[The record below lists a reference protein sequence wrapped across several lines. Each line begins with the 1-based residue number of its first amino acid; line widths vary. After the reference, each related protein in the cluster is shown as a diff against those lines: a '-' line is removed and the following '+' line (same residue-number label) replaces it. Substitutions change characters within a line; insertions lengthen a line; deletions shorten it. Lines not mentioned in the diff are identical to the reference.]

1 MNSILKNIYEQPA
14 ELKRVLDDLT
24 GPKLGQLRN
33 LARIMA
39 LSGEIVLTSMGSAL
53 YSLMPMYEVL
63 RECGYRNVTLEE
75 TGDLIRH
82 PERMSRSALYV
93 LMSRSGESRE
103 VVDFAVWCREHGFT
117 TLSIT
122 MTPDSTMAT
131 NSTYMLHDISSYD
144 DIVCIKAY

>member
-24 GPKLGQLRN
+24 GPKLGQLRD

-63 RECGYRNVTLEE
+63 RERGYRNVTLEE

-82 PERMSRSALYV
+82 PERMSRGALYV
-93 LMSRSGESRE
+93 LMSRSGERRE
-103 VVDFAVWCREHGFT
+103 VADFAVRCREHGLT

-122 MTPDSTMAT
+122 MTQNSTMAT
-131 NSTYMLHDISSYD
+131 NTTYMLHNISS
-144 DIVCIKAY
+144 